1 VIDSFFKPGETN
13 KRKHSESH
21 RTDILKTVD
30 YYRGIP
36 DMHDLTSS
44 IEFQMS
50 LLLFVSLAGYLIS
63 SRIGQPA
70 VVGQILVGLAIGPS
84 VLGWVTYT
92 DFVSSIAHLGA
103 VILLFVVGLEFK
115 LKDISSFKYLVIGLL
130 GVIIPWAGGYLVA
143 TAYEFEHHR
152 AVIIGV
158 ALTATS
164 IAITADTLREMGRLN
179 SDVAKAII
187 GAAVIDDVL
196 ALVALSIANE
206 MASGSVSAMSSMM
219 TLLKAIAFLAIGSL
233 AGRYLLSRLVVRI
246 DSSALAPKYPEMV
259 FIFAMMAAFFYGMTA
274 ELIGLS
280 AIVGSFVAG
289 VSLEGIGLKNS
300 KSFKEGAE
308 YLRIIFAS
316 VFFVSLGVLADVSA
330 MTWELMQFVLV
341 ITVVAVITKLIGCG
355 LPAKAM
361 GMNWRDASALGFG
374 MAPRGEVAMIV
385 ALLAL
390 NQGVIQQPAYVALV
404 LMALLTTIITPLALR
419 NILLK

>member
-1 VIDSFFKPGETN
+1 
-13 KRKHSESH
+13 
-21 RTDILKTVD
+21 
-30 YYRGIP
+30 
-36 DMHDLTSS
+36 MHDLTNS

-70 VVGQILVGLAIGPS
+70 VVGQILVGLVIGPS

-92 DFVSSIAHLGA
+92 EFVSSIAHLGA

-115 LKDISSFKYLVIGLL
+115 LKDISSIKYMVIGLL
-130 GVIIPWAGGYLVA
+130 GVIFPWIGGYMVA
-143 TAYEFEHHR
+143 TAYEFEYHR

-196 ALVALSIANE
+196 ALAALSIANE
-206 MASGSVSAMSSMM
+206 MASGSVTAMSSMII
-219 TLLKAIAFLAIGSL
+219 LFKAMAFLAIGSL
-233 AGRYLLSRLVVRI
+233 AGRYLLSRMVLRI
-246 DSSALAPKYPEMV
+246 DSSTLAPRYPEIV
-259 FIFAMMAAFFYGMTA
+259 FIFAMMVAFFYGMTA

-316 VFFVSLGVLADVSA
+316 VFFVSLGVLADISA
-330 MTWELMQFVLV
+330 MTWELMEFVLV
-341 ITVVAVITKLIGCG
+341 ITIVAVITKLVGCG
-355 LPAKAM
+355 IPAKVM
-361 GMNWRDASALGFG
+361 GMNWRDATILGIG

-390 NQGVIQQPAYVALV
+390 NQGIIQQPAYVALV

-419 NILLK
+419 NLFMK

>member
-1 VIDSFFKPGETN
+1 MN
-13 KRKHSESH
+13 ALSH
-21 RTDILKTVD
+21 
-30 YYRGIP
+30 
-36 DMHDLTSS
+36 S

-50 LLLFVSLAGYLIS
+50 LLLFVALAGYLIS

-70 VVGQILVGLAIGPS
+70 VVGQIIVGLAIGPS
-84 VLGWVTYT
+84 VLGWITYT

-115 LKDISSFKYLVIGLL
+115 LKDISSVKYLVIGLF
-130 GVIIPWAGGYLVA
+130 GVIVPWLGGYLVA
-143 TAYEFEHHR
+143 IAFGFEHQR
-152 AVIIGV
+152 AIIIGV

-164 IAITADTLREMGRLN
+164 IAITADTLREMGKLN

-196 ALVALSIANE
+196 ALAALSIASE
-206 MASGSVSAMSSMM
+206 VAGGSASLMSS
-219 TLLKAIAFLAIGSL
+219 TIILLKAAAFLSIGAL
-233 AGRYLLSRLVVRI
+233 AGRYLLSRIVARI
-246 DSSALAPKYPEMV
+246 DNSTLAPRYPEMV
-259 FIFAMMAAFFYGMTA
+259 FIFAMMVAFFYGMVA

-280 AIVGSFVAG
+280 AIVGAFVAG
-289 VSLEGIGLKNS
+289 VSLEGVGLKHS

-330 MTWELMQFVLV
+330 MTMELMGFVLV
-341 ITVVAVITKLIGCG
+341 VTLVAIITKLVGCG

-361 GMNWRDASALGFG
+361 GMNWRDATILGVG
-374 MAPRGEVAMIV
+374 MVPRGEVAMIV

-390 NQGVIQQPAYVALV
+390 NQGIIEQPAYVALV
-404 LMALLTTIITPLALR
+404 LMALLTTIVTPLVLR
-419 NILLK
+419 KLY

>member
-1 VIDSFFKPGETN
+1 
-13 KRKHSESH
+13 
-21 RTDILKTVD
+21 
-30 YYRGIP
+30 
-36 DMHDLTSS
+36 MHDLTNS

-92 DFVSSIAHLGA
+92 GFVGSIAHLGA

-115 LKDISSFKYLVIGLL
+115 LKDISSFKYLVIALL
-130 GVIIPWAGGYLVA
+130 GVIVPWAGGYLVA

-179 SDVAKAII
+179 SEVAKAII

-196 ALVALSIANE
+196 ALAALSIANE
-206 MASGSVSAMSSMM
+206 MASGSVSVMTSMITLSKAM
-219 TLLKAIAFLAIGSL
+219 AFLVIGAL
-233 AGRYLLSRLVVRI
+233 AGRYLLSRMVLRI

-330 MTWELMQFVLV
+330 MTWELMEFVLV
-341 ITVVAVITKLIGCG
+341 ITVVAVITKLLGCG

-361 GMNWRDASALGFG
+361 GMNWRDAATLGFG

-419 NILLK
+419 NLLLK

>member
-1 VIDSFFKPGETN
+1 
-13 KRKHSESH
+13 
-21 RTDILKTVD
+21 
-30 YYRGIP
+30 
-36 DMHDLTSS
+36 MHDLTSS

-70 VVGQILVGLAIGPS
+70 VVGQILVGLGIGPS

-130 GVIIPWAGGYLVA
+130 GVIVPWAGGYLVA

-152 AVIIGV
+152 AIIIGV

-361 GMNWRDASALGFG
+361 GMNWRDASTLGFG

-419 NILLK
+419 NLLLK